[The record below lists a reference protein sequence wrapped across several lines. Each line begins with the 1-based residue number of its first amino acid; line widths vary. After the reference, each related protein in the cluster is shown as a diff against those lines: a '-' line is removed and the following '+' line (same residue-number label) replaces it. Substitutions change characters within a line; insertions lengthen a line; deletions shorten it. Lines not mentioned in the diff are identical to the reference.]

1 MFCNQQR
8 LCRGLPLFSFI
19 DIENQVKDFTGR
31 IISFEKSGK
40 NYLQR
45 VRGTQVWRELRI
57 FKFFVPRFHLIS
69 KKFP

>member
-1 MFCNQQR
+1 M
-8 LCRGLPLFSFI
+8 FSFI

-57 FKFFVPRFHLIS
+57 FQFFVLGLHLIS

>member
-31 IISFEKSGK
+31 IISVEKSGK
-40 NYLQR
+40 TICK
-45 VRGTQVWRELRI
+45 GIGEL
-57 FKFFVPRFHLIS
+57 KYGEN
-69 KKFP
+69 